1 MGPLQALLIARW
13 SPKLGT
19 FSNYQTVSEGEFC
32 ELRFDGVLRSSLDMR
47 LDSESGI
54 MLVVEKDD
62 PSS

>member
-1 MGPLQALLIARW
+1 VVQ
-13 SPKLGT
+13 S
-19 FSNYQTVSEGEFC
+19 
-32 ELRFDGVLRSSLDMR
+32 ELRFNGVLRGSLDMR